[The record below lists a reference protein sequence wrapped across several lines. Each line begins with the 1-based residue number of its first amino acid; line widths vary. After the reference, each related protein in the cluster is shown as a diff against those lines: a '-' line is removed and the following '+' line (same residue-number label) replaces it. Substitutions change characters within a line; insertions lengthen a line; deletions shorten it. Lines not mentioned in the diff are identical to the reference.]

1 MGLVALVSFSQLLT
15 SALFTTELA
24 PHLVILAL
32 FKVVI
37 RHILLDDVIFSTHSA
52 DTALFAVFL
61 EHVITDNLFA
71 TPWLISAIQLYS
83 TNETE

>member
-1 MGLVALVSFSQLLT
+1 MSLVTLVSFSQLLT

-37 RHILLDDVIFSTHSA
+37 SHILLNDVIFSTDSA

-61 EHVITDNLFA
+61 KHVITDNLLA
-71 TPWLISAIQLYS
+71 TPWLIPAIQFHS